1 MELNINKGTDQVQLP
16 KAKIFGHA
24 KFLGAFLLENIP
36 KETVSLPEEAVWLSS
51 WEQFDSGN

>member
-16 KAKIFGHA
+16 KAKIFWHA

-36 KETVSLPEEAVWLSS
+36 KETVSLPGEAVWLSP
-51 WEQFDSGN
+51 WEQFD